1 MVHLAAASGVARTS
15 GLITASGVKAMK
27 LASHWTRMCKGIIG
41 LPDHHPQSSAKALA
55 RNHLLLLSL
64 SNWEESDM
72 DDFVAAFERHC
83 NVRDDAAKI
92 RRLEQAAGM

>member
-1 MVHLAAASGVARTS
+1 MIHLAAASGVARTS
-15 GLITASGVKAMK
+15 GLQTASQIKAMN
-27 LASHWTRMCKGIIG
+27 LACHWTRMCKGIIG

-64 SNWEESDM
+64 SNWEKSDR
-72 DDFVAAFERHC
+72 DDFFAAFKRHC

-92 RRLEQAAGM
+92 RRQEQAAGM